1 MRQGVIWLYLY
12 VIFLKL
18 FIGWVLVPLY
28 SRADGFD
35 MFVDFNEASNLGGW
49 RGQGQGISFYVL
61 MG

>member
-1 MRQGVIWLYLY
+1 
-12 VIFLKL
+12 
-18 FIGWVLVPLY
+18 VPLY